1 MGLKDIDD
9 ATLRKELAGLKTY
22 SPTFKAIRDELK
34 RRGNWK
40 NKPRGKK
47 FEGQSD
53 PRVKKLAVKE
63 EPVKKIVFGN
73 LLNGQR

>member
-1 MGLKDIDD
+1 MGLKKIEIEQ
-9 ATLRKELAGLKTY
+9 LRKELSELKSY
-22 SPTFKAIRDELK
+22 SPTFKAIRDEMK
-34 RRGNWK
+34 SRGHWK

-53 PRVKKLAVKE
+53 PRVKKLAIKE